1 MSLKNSPSEML
12 SDAVPEEEAL
22 ALLRSVDFEHPE
34 EALGRLR
41 SMPQD
46 AAGQKALGETLPML
60 LHALS
65 DAATPDGSLVNF
77 ERFVQCV
84 DDRNSLFRYL
94 ASYPRAVEI
103 LIKLFV
109 GSQFLTEIL
118 LRNPEYLA
126 KLTNHK
132 RLAEFKSRDQFYSEA
147 QAAAAEFALMPDKLD
162 ALRRCQHWEL
172 LRIGACDAFGLLDLK
187 SVTVQLSLL
196 TDSIVQAC
204 LTLLADD
211 LGLPLDGFVVL
222 AFGKLGGEELNYSSD
237 IDLVFLAN
245 QDATRYWP
253 LGQKLIKALTEAT
266 GEGFLYRVDMRLRP
280 WGKSGALVNTVDSH
294 LQYLQKHGRQWE
306 RQALLKA
313 RPIAGS
319 LAVGHEFLRRVRPL
333 MFGTPIEELRES
345 VRGMKDRIEAELK
358 KQGRKWGEVKA
369 GTGSIR
375 DVEFTTQFLQLA
387 HGGRHPEVLSFNTLD
402 GLVRLA
408 DFGFIQADEYRQLT
422 SGYVF
427 LRTVEHALQLMH
439 HKQTHSLPES
449 RRELAYLARRLDYP
463 NAEEFLLHY
472 ERHCTAIRRIYER
485 YIGGVDRPPESELRA
500 PSDQLLS
507 HLEHMEP
514 SYVETFSEEE
524 IAKHAKMLKRLSPDN
539 LIQIHAEPL
548 KNKTWKIT
556 LAGYDMP
563 GDLSMICGL
572 FFVYGFNIVGG
583 NVFTEESFAGSTHAR
598 ARADRES
605 NRKGAS

>member
-1 MSLKNSPSEML
+1 
-12 SDAVPEEEAL
+12 
-22 ALLRSVDFEHPE
+22 
-34 EALGRLR
+34 
-41 SMPQD
+41 
-46 AAGQKALGETLPML
+46 
-60 LHALS
+60 
-65 DAATPDGSLVNF
+65 
-77 ERFVQCV
+77 
-84 DDRNSLFRYL
+84 
-94 ASYPRAVEI
+94 
-103 LIKLFV
+103 
-109 GSQFLTEIL
+109 
-118 LRNPEYLA
+118 
-126 KLTNHK
+126 
-132 RLAEFKSRDQFYSEA
+132 
-147 QAAAAEFALMPDKLD
+147 MPDKLD

-211 LGLPLDGFVVL
+211 LELSLDGFVVL

-237 IDLVFLAN
+237 IDLVFLADS
-245 QDATRYWP
+245 DATRYWP

-306 RQALLKA
+306 KQALLKA
-313 RPIAGS
+313 RPIAGN
-319 LAVGHEFLRRVRPL
+319 LAVGREFLRRVRPL

-387 HGGRHPEVLSFNTLD
+387 HGGQHPEVLSFNTLD

-439 HKQTHSLPES
+439 HKQTHTLPES
-449 RRELAYLARRLDYP
+449 GANWPIWPAGWIIPMRKSFCCTTNAIAPRSAEFTSATSAEWTAR
-463 NAEEFLLHY
+463 
-472 ERHCTAIRRIYER
+472 
-485 YIGGVDRPPESELRA
+485 PESELRA
-500 PSDQLLS
+500 PVRSIAQPFGTHGTFVCRNVS
-507 HLEHMEP
+507 PKRKSP
-514 SYVETFSEEE
+514 STRKCS
-524 IAKHAKMLKRLSPDN
+524 S
-539 LIQIHAEPL
+539 
-548 KNKTWKIT
+548 
-556 LAGYDMP
+556 
-563 GDLSMICGL
+563 
-572 FFVYGFNIVGG
+572 GFRRTI
-583 NVFTEESFAGSTHAR
+583 SSKSTP
-598 ARADRES
+598 S
-605 NRKGAS
+605 L